1 MCIHTNTCYSERSD
15 MCHQSYNHKS
25 SMDCTWMNSLQSSPN
40 GSIKKYGLI
49 GKVMDNELSSVGG
62 THLGFALT
70 CAQVYELWGTYNPTR
85 LQH

>member
-1 MCIHTNTCYSERSD
+1 VVMCIHTNTCYSERSD

-49 GKVMDNELSSVGG
+49 GKVMDNGLSSVGG
-62 THLGFALT
+62 TI
-70 CAQVYELWGTYNPTR
+70 
-85 LQH
+85 